1 MKNNPLIEFK
11 NIFLNFGDKIILK
24 DFNYKI
30 YPKDKI
36 VIIGPSGIGK
46 STLFHL
52 ILGLKQPQKGK
63 IFIKN
68 KEITNNNIFSFR
80 SQIAYVDQDVSL
92 GSGKVIDIL
101 QELFSFKVNQKIFL
115 DSSSIQKLFQDFD
128 LETTIL
134 NQDINQLSGGERQRL
149 GLIIA
154 LLLKRP
160 ILLLDEISSALDSNL
175 GSKVI
180 NKILSLK
187 DQTVIMISHGQEWQK
202 QKDVKLLT
210 LKKEA

>member
-1 MKNNPLIEFK
+1 LKNNPLIEFK